1 MKSMFAKY
9 KHADKGGLMSEY
21 QVQRSNMVDSQLRTN
36 QVTDHRILR
45 AMLDIPREN
54 FVPSDK
60 QGLAYMDQ
68 DILVDR
74 DADGADRYMMSPMT
88 IAKLTQLAGID
99 DKDIVLVIGCAS
111 GYLAALLA
119 SLADSVVCLE
129 RDERMGEAAANR
141 LEELGCDN
149 AATVTGRLEEGY
161 SKEGP
166 YDVIMFNGS
175 VEVIPQSL
183 FDQLKDNGRLVAV
196 QLTEGGVGKA
206 HLYRKIGDDIGEN
219 RISFDASAYP
229 LPGFKV
235 DKSFI
240 FG

>member
-1 MKSMFAKY
+1 
-9 KHADKGGLMSEY
+9 MSEY

-36 QVTDHRILR
+36 AVTDHRILR

-54 FVPSDK
+54 FVPEDK
-60 QGLAYMDQ
+60 RGLAYMDQ

-88 IAKLTQLAGID
+88 IARLTQLAGVD
-99 DKDIVLVIGCAS
+99 EKDMVLVIGCTA
-111 GYLAALLA
+111 GYVAALLA
-119 SLADSVVCLE
+119 TLADSVVCLE
-129 RDERMGEAAANR
+129 SDARMSEMAASR

-149 AATVTGRLEEGY
+149 AATVMGRLEEGY

-175 VEVIPQSL
+175 VEVIPQDL

-196 QLTEGGVGKA
+196 QREEGQVGKA
-206 HLYRKIGDDIGEN
+206 HLHRKIGNSIGEN
-219 RISFDASAYP
+219 RVSFDASAHP
-229 LPGFKV
+229 LPGFKRNR
-235 DKSFI
+235 SFV
-240 FG
+240 F

>member
-1 MKSMFAKY
+1 
-9 KHADKGGLMSEY
+9 MSQY
-21 QVQRSNMVDSQLRTN
+21 QVQRANMVDSQLRTN

-45 AMLDIPREN
+45 AMLDIPREK
-54 FVPSDK
+54 FVPEEM

-74 DADGADRYMMSPMT
+74 DKDGADRYMMSPMT
-88 IAKLTQLAGID
+88 IARLAQLAGID
-99 DKDIVLVIGCAS
+99 NKDMVLVIGCTS
-111 GYLAALLA
+111 GYVAALLA

-129 RDERMGEAAANR
+129 RDEKMGEVASAR

-149 AATVTGRLEEGY
+149 AATVSGQLEEGY

-175 VEVIPQSL
+175 VEVIPSNL

-196 QLTEGGVGKA
+196 QLTESGVGKA

-219 RISFDASAYP
+219 RISFDVSAQP
-229 LPGFKV
+229 LPGFRR
-235 DKSFI
+235 DQSFV
-240 FG
+240 F

>member
-1 MKSMFAKY
+1 
-9 KHADKGGLMSEY
+9 MSEY

-45 AMLDIPREN
+45 AMLDIPREK
-54 FVPSDK
+54 FVPVDK

-74 DADGADRYMMSPMT
+74 DTDGAERYMMSPMT
-88 IAKLTQLAGID
+88 IAKLAQLAGVG
-99 DKDIVLVIGCAS
+99 DKDMVLVIGCAS

-119 SLADSVVCLE
+119 SLADSVICLE

-175 VEVIPQSL
+175 VEVIPQDL

-196 QLTEGGVGKA
+196 QLSDGGVGRA
-206 HLYRKIGDDIGEN
+206 HLYRKIGDNIGEN
-219 RISFDASAYP
+219 RISFDASAHP
-229 LPGFKV
+229 LPGFKRAQ
-235 DKSFI
+235 SFT
-240 FG
+240 FA